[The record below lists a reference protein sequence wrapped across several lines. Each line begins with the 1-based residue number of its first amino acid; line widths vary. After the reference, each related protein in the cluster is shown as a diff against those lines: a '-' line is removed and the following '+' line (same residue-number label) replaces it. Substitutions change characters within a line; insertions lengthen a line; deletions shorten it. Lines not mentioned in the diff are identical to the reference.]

1 MKIEKPA
8 VQFDREKLLEAVYFV
23 CSVSDPSKLSNVK
36 LHKILYFSDMMRFL
50 ETGRPITGVEYIKQ
64 KMGPTARHLAW
75 AFRELQSCGALK
87 VSKEEF
93 HGFIKKRYET
103 KEDYPIRKMSAEE
116 KDMLKEATDYFSDMS
131 ARETSEISHN
141 AAWRSARMGEVIPY
155 HSVYRLLPVELD
167 DDDMKWAEKEAEIHA
182 LA

>member
-1 MKIEKPA
+1 MKIEKPT

-23 CSVSDPSKLSNVK
+23 CSVSDPSKLGNVK

-50 ETGRPITGVEYIKQ
+50 ESGSPITGVEYIKQ

-75 AFRELQSCGALK
+75 ALGELQSCGVLEI
-87 VSKEEF
+87 SEEEF

-103 KEDYPIRKMSAEE
+103 RSAFPIRNLSTEE
-116 KDMLKEATDYFSDMS
+116 KDMLREATDYFSDMS

-141 AAWRSARMGEVIPY
+141 AAWRTARLGEVIPY

-167 DDDMKWAEKEAEIHA
+167 EDDMKWAEKEAEIHA